1 MEASV
6 ADVVLGAHR
15 RNLRALAARIQADG
29 SGAPAY
35 ARAVKRILPPPARE
49 PLRGLATTLV
59 APLARRRARELLLRP
74 PVRLNLGSGFAP
86 VADWTNV
93 DLLGAPVDLPWHLA
107 RGLPFPD
114 GSVDAV
120 YSEHL
125 FEHLPLEAARRL
137 MAASVRVLRPG
148 GVVRVAVPDAGLL
161 LRSYAGTDDEGW
173 ALSQPTRMQAVMS
186 LFYEHG
192 HRTMYD
198 AELLVAIVAS
208 AGAGDVR
215 AMAFRESRLGAA
227 VPDSEHRRDGTL
239 YVEGVR

>member
-1 MEASV
+1 LATPASARAFKRIV
-6 ADVVLGAHR
+6 PPAARGP
-15 RNLRALAARIQADG
+15 LRA
-29 SGAPAY
+29 
-35 ARAVKRILPPPARE
+35 
-49 PLRGLATTLV
+49 LATTLV
-59 APLARRRARELLLRP
+59 APLGRRRARELLARP

-86 VADWTNV
+86 VAGWTNV

-114 GSVDAV
+114 GTVDAV

-125 FEHLPLEAARRL
+125 FEHLGLDTARRL
-137 MAASVRVLRPG
+137 MAESVRVLRPG
-148 GVVRVAVPDAGLL
+148 GVIRVAVPDAGLL

-173 ALSQPTRMQAVMS
+173 ALSRPTRMEAVMS

-198 AELLVAIVAS
+198 AELLVAVV
-208 AGAGDVR
+208 AGAGARDVR
-215 AMAFRESRLGAA
+215 AMAFGESRLGTA
-227 VPDSEHRRDGTL
+227 VPDSEPRHDGTL

>member
-1 MEASV
+1 V
-6 ADVVLGAHR
+6 
-15 RNLRALAARIQADG
+15 G
-29 SGAPAY
+29 SPGY
-35 ARAVKRILPPPARE
+35 ARAIKRILPAPARE

-59 APLARRRARELLLRP
+59 APFARRRARELLARR

-86 VADWTNV
+86 VAGWINV
-93 DLLGAPVDLPWHLA
+93 DLLGPPVDLPWHLA

-125 FEHLPLEAARRL
+125 FEHLGLEAGRRL
-137 MAASVRVLRPG
+137 MAESVRVLRPG

-173 ALSQPTRMQAVMS
+173 ALSRPTRMEAVMS
-186 LFYEHG
+186 LFYQHG

-198 AELLVAIVAS
+198 AELLAAVVS
-208 AGAGDVR
+208 GAGARDVR

-227 VPDSEHRRDGTL
+227 VPDGEHRRDGTL